1 MARRALLV
9 GINNFRPGIQGLR
22 GCINDT
28 HEMGGLLREYFG
40 FQEQDIKV
48 LHDADATAQRIR
60 EGLGWLLSDY
70 DGDDVRVFHFS
81 SHGTQVDDQGDDE
94 WECLDEVIV
103 TYDHDWDHP
112 FRDDDLR
119 EIFLSIPANV
129 NFSFIADCCHS
140 GSIQKALLD
149 SEVEFE
155 PRYLTPPSEIVDA
168 IDARLAKRDTEAHKW
183 ASKEMLRVLRE
194 TPEEE
199 WDAMA
204 ETYLDELLKRY
215 RQNKY
220 GVVEADRHILLAA
233 CEDRQTAADARIE
246 GEWRGAFTWAL
257 GRAIQEGDR
266 DLTYDQLIKRAG
278 TNLRGFAQRPQLES
292 PPDVRKL
299 KVFAPLAQA

>member
-1 MARRALLV
+1 MSRRALLV

-119 EIFLSIPANV
+119 VIDHDLV
-129 NFSFIADCCHS
+129 TVYCH
-140 GSIQKALLD
+140 GQR
-149 SEVEFE
+149 VT
-155 PRYLTPPSEIVDA
+155 R
-168 IDARLAKRDTEAHKW
+168 KR
-183 ASKEMLRVLRE
+183 
-194 TPEEE
+194 
-199 WDAMA
+199 
-204 ETYLDELLKRY
+204 
-215 RQNKY
+215 
-220 GVVEADRHILLAA
+220 ADRLQFDDVTAHQFSVGNVVGQDLGQSGNVTEQCL
-233 CEDRQTAADARIE
+233 DRTFR
-246 GEWRGAFTWAL
+246 
-257 GRAIQEGDR
+257 
-266 DLTYDQLIKRAG
+266 
-278 TNLRGFAQRPQLES
+278 
-292 PPDVRKL
+292 
-299 KVFAPLAQA
+299 

>member
-1 MARRALLV
+1 MSKRALLV

-28 HEMGGLLREYFG
+28 HQMGGLLREEFG
-40 FQEQDIKV
+40 FQDQDIRV
-48 LHDADATAQRIR
+48 LHDADATAQGVR

-70 DGDDVRVFHFS
+70 EGDDVRVFHFS

-119 EIFLSIPANV
+119 DIFLGVPSDV
-129 NFSFIADCCHS
+129 NFTFIADCCHS

-149 SEVEFE
+149 SGVEFE

-168 IDARLAKRDTEAHKW
+168 IEARQAKRDAEASKW
-183 ASKEMLRVLRE
+183 ARGEMLRMLRE

-199 WDAMA
+199 WDAKA
-204 ETYLDELLKRY
+204 ETYVDDLLKRY

-220 GVVEADRHILLAA
+220 GVVVADRHILLAG
-233 CEDRQTAADARIE
+233 CEDRQTAADASIE

-257 GRAIQEGDR
+257 GRAIQEGHA
-266 DLTYDQLIKRAG
+266 DLTYDQLIRRAG
-278 TNLRGFAQRPQLES
+278 ANLRDYSQRPQLEC
-292 PPDVRKL
+292 PPEMRKL
-299 KVFAPLAQA
+299 KVFAPLA